1 MEKVEFHEVIV
12 IGAGFAGIGMLN
24 RMKQDG
30 VDALCLEAGSDVGG
44 VWFWNKYPGA
54 RTDSEAWYYCFSV
67 SEQLRQEW
75 NWKER
80 YPGQEEV
87 RQYLS
92 YAADKFGVR
101 ENIIFGS
108 RVDKAVYDADQKVW
122 NVWAGGRGYVC
133 RFLISAMGIL
143 SSVFVPPFP
152 GLDTFKGRV
161 LLTAR
166 WPDEQPD
173 FSGRRVGLIGTGATG
188 VQLVPVL
195 AQRAGSLTVFQRT
208 ANFVIP
214 AQNHDLDDDFR
225 ADIKRNYSQIWEQID
240 RHAFAMPMEV
250 TGRLYRD
257 FTEEQREAIFEE
269 GWRRGGF
276 RFLFE
281 TFDDVMVDNE
291 CNEAASEFVRAKI
304 RSIVKDPRTAELLSP
319 RDHPYSSKRPPAG
332 HGYYEAYNN
341 PNVSLVDIKTNKI
354 ERVVPEGLQLEDGS
368 VFEFDDLIIATGF
381 DAFTGALTCVEIR
394 GETGQTIAEKWAE
407 GAKTLFGV
415 ATHDFPNFFMITG
428 PLATFGNVP
437 TTIER
442 NIDWIGDAI
451 AYVRSQDGNAVMEV
465 TEQAEQGWAEMAQ
478 EAVDTSVIK
487 DGAGA
492 NSWILGANIPGK
504 KVAPV
509 AFLGGFNNYVDKL
522 RAEKAP
528 YPSFEFK

>member
-1 MEKVEFHEVIV
+1 MREVDFHEVIV
-12 IGAGFAGIGMLN
+12 IGAGFGGIGMLN
-24 RMKQDG
+24 RLKQDG

-44 VWFWNKYPGA
+44 VWYWNKYPGA

-67 SEQLRQEW
+67 SDEMGQEW

-80 YPGQEEV
+80 YPAQPEV
-87 RQYLS
+87 QQYLR
-92 YAADKFGVR
+92 YAADKLSVR
-101 ENIIFGS
+101 SNIVFNTK
-108 RVDKAVYDADQKVW
+108 VNKAVFDRDRKQWLVTAGEKV
-122 NVWAGGRGYVC
+122 YSC

-152 GLDTFKGRV
+152 GLDEFKGRV

-173 FSGRRVGLIGTGATG
+173 FVGRKVGLIGTGATG
-188 VQLVPVL
+188 VQITPMVSKT
-195 AQRAGSLTVFQRT
+195 AASLTVFQRT

-214 AQNHDLDDDFR
+214 AQNHDLDDSFR
-225 ADIKRNYSQIWEQID
+225 ANIKAKYPEIWAASD
-240 RHAFAMPMEV
+240 RHPFAMPMEI
-250 TGRLYRD
+250 TGRLFRD
-257 FTEEQREAIFEE
+257 FTEEQREEIFEE

-281 TFDDVMVDNE
+281 TFDDVMVDPE
-291 CNEAASEFVRAKI
+291 CNEAASEFIRSKI
-304 RSIVKDPRTAELLSP
+304 RSIVKDPETAERLCP
-319 RDHPYSSKRPPAG
+319 RDHPYASKRPPAG
-332 HGYYEAYNN
+332 HSYYEAYNN
-341 PNVSLVDIKTNKI
+341 PNVSLVDIKKNKI
-354 ERVVPEGLQLEDGS
+354 ARVVPEGLQLEDGS
-368 VFEFDDLIIATGF
+368 IHEFDDLIIATGF
-381 DAFTGALTCVEIR
+381 DAFTGALTSVEIR
-394 GETGQTIAEKWAE
+394 GESGATIAEKWKD
-407 GAKTLFGV
+407 GAKTLFGIS
-415 ATHDFPNFFMITG
+415 THDFPNFFMITG

-451 AYVRSQDGNAVMEV
+451 GYVKSQGDDVIMDV
-465 TEQAEQGWAEMAQ
+465 TEQAETNWADLAQ
-478 EAVDTSVIK
+478 EVIDSSVIK

-509 AFLGGFNNYVDKL
+509 AYLGGFNNYVDMM

-528 YPSFEFK
+528 YPSFDFE

>member
-1 MEKVEFHEVIV
+1 MSKAEFHEVIV
-12 IGAGFAGIGMLN
+12 IGAGFGGIGMLN
-24 RMKQDG
+24 RLKEDG
-30 VDALCLEAGSDVGG
+30 VDALCLEAGGDVGG
-44 VWFWNKYPGA
+44 VWYWNRYPGA

-67 SEQLRQEW
+67 SDEMGQEW

-80 YPGQEEV
+80 YPAQKEV
-87 RQYLS
+87 RDYLS
-92 YAADKFGVR
+92 YASHKLGVR
-101 ENIIFGS
+101 DRIAFNS
-108 RVDKAVYDADQKVW
+108 KVDKAIYDADRKQWSVFVGEK
-122 NVWAGGRGYVC
+122 AYAC

-143 SSVFVPPFP
+143 SSVFVPPFS
-152 GLDTFKGRV
+152 GLDEFKGRV
-161 LLTAR
+161 FITAR
-166 WPDEQPD
+166 WPDEEPD
-173 FSGRRVGLIGTGATG
+173 FKGRRVALIGTGATG
-188 VQLVPVL
+188 VQITPIVSQT
-195 AQRAGSLTVFQRT
+195 AASLTVFQRT

-214 AQNHDLDDDFR
+214 AQNHELDDDFR
-225 ADIKRNYSQIWEQID
+225 ADIKKRYSQIWADAD
-240 RHAFAMPMEV
+240 RHPFAMPMDV

-257 FTEEQREAIFEE
+257 FTDEQRQEIFEE

-276 RFLFE
+276 RYLFE
-281 TFDDVMVDNE
+281 TFDDVMVDKE
-291 CNEAASEFVRAKI
+291 CNEAASEFVRSKI
-304 RSIVKDPRTAELLSP
+304 RSIVKDPKTAELLCP
-319 RDHPYSSKRPPAG
+319 RDHPYASKRPPAG
-332 HGYYEAYNN
+332 HGYYEAFNN

-354 ERVVPEGLQLEDGS
+354 SRVLPQGLQLEDGS
-368 VFEFDDLIIATGF
+368 TYEFDDLIIATGF

-394 GETGQTIAEKWAE
+394 GESGSTIAEKWKD

-451 AYVRSQDGNAVMEV
+451 QFVKSQGSDVAMEV
-465 TEQAEQGWAEMAQ
+465 TEQAEQGWADLAQ
-478 EAVDTSVIK
+478 EVIDSSVIK

-509 AFLGGFNNYVDKL
+509 AFLGGFNNYVDKM

-528 YPSFEFK
+528 YPSFDFK